1 MTKTMTV
8 NNHAVRWL
16 WLIMAL
22 ALIIRLIFV
31 LIIDPSPSFAGGD
44 TDYLLQNGLT
54 LINGTASVS
63 PATGPVYLIFAGIV
77 QIIVGVTH
85 APLTIRV
92 LNSIMGAALCGFIFV
107 LGKRYLN
114 ERAGLSAALLIAV
127 SPMFVIEA
135 GNVLT
140 ESVFLFLLFGG
151 LALYAVLE
159 DSTPSAD
166 HAAQRTRVGILAG
179 VGVLLGLASLTRAVA
194 LLLPAVLVIHLIYR
208 YRQVGRKSLRVVG
221 GLVVTLLIAYV
232 LTLSTW
238 TIYNLIRWQHFVI
251 GAEGLAANVYIGT
264 TNWCGP
270 QCIDQSAGITGQ
282 TDNQSAYVQGAAA
295 TISADP
301 IGYLRHRAE
310 NLIGALLQPYNT
322 VYYPGA
328 SIKTI
333 VADWWGHGHMLSGL
347 GRVFASDAFWPKL
360 ALYIFHYGALI
371 FGVIGILIGLRRAL
385 PNFPLYGTA
394 AYFLAIHTVLTAIP
408 RYVFVIEPLWYV
420 FAAYAL
426 ISIADVLFHERRPA
440 QLSGVERAL

>member
-1 MTKTMTV
+1 MTV

-114 ERAGLSAALLIAV
+114 ERAGLLAALLIAV

-301 IGYLRHRAE
+301 IGYLRHRSASATVQYRILSRRKHQNDRGGLVGARPYAE
-310 NLIGALLQPYNT
+310 RVGACVRVGCVLAEVSAVHIPLRRVDLRRDRHFDRT
-322 VYYPGA
+322 ATGA
-328 SIKTI
+328 AEFSA
-333 VADWWGHGHMLSGL
+333 VWHRRLFSGN
-347 GRVFASDAFWPKL
+347 P
-360 ALYIFHYGALI
+360 YGADGDPALC
-371 FGVIGILIGLRRAL
+371 VRDRAAVVCVRGLCVDQHR
-385 PNFPLYGTA
+385 GC
-394 AYFLAIHTVLTAIP
+394 IV
-408 RYVFVIEPLWYV
+408 
-420 FAAYAL
+420 
-426 ISIADVLFHERRPA
+426 S
-440 QLSGVERAL
+440 